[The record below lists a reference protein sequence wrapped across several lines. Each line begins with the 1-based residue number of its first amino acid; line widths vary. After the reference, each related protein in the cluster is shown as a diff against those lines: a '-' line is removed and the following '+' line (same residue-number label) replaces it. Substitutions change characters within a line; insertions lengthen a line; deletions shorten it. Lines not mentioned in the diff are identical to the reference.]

1 MRVSAFCY
9 LPQDEGFL
17 PQDEGELPPYEGFSP
32 QDEGER
38 FICVIP
44 IQIDSI
50 LGSYVARNALIYK
63 GFVLIYTVTFR

>member
-1 MRVSAFCY
+1 MRVSVFCY
-9 LPQDEGFL
+9 SPQDEGFL

-44 IQIDSI
+44 IQIVCNS
-50 LGSYVARNALIYK
+50 GSYLARKALIYM
-63 GFVLIYTVTFR
+63 GFPLVFSVTFR